1 VKAYAV
7 SAHELDTLTYWNTLA
22 SVFFSIAT
30 GLLTFGVG
38 TWISVWVQ
46 PGAWS
51 SNGEVMAKVIFPICV
66 VLAFVFYAIGILTL
80 VVRSSTVKTI
90 KNESRASKT

>member
-1 VKAYAV
+1 
-7 SAHELDTLTYWNTLA
+7 
-22 SVFFSIAT
+22 
-30 GLLTFGVG
+30 
-38 TWISVWVQ
+38 
-46 PGAWS
+46 
-51 SNGEVMAKVIFPICV
+51 MAKVIFPICV